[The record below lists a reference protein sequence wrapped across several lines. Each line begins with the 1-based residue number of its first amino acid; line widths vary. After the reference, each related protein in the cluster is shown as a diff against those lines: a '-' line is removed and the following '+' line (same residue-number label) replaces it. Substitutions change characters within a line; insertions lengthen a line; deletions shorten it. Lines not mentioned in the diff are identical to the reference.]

1 MKKLI
6 KYILLAFVI
15 ILLGYNAVY
24 VKKLSEVLKGEKQEF
39 GAASFTK
46 KIWDEKMPAKI
57 TSAVDLSILIKE
69 VEADKEVAL
78 KKYTNAL
85 AIGNYRYALIKTQA
99 VVTEVPDD
107 EVKLQIVNGNNLLN
121 ATLTTEYVY
130 GNAVRDASGLID
142 IKDFP
147 NTNNLNAVSE
157 EMNKLVRTTVVP
169 AFKKTVKKGDKITV
183 TAALELN
190 KEHLKWNDLE
200 LIPVSIQTIQ

>member
-15 ILLGYNAVY
+15 ILLGYNSVY

-39 GAASFTK
+39 EAASFTK

-99 VVTEVPDD
+99 VVTEVKDD
-107 EVKLQIVNGNNLLN
+107 EVKLQIVNGNNFLN

-147 NTNNLNAVSE
+147 NTSNLNAVSE
-157 EMNKLVRTTVVP
+157 EMNKLVRTTIVP
-169 AFKKTVKKGDKITV
+169 AFKKSVKKGDKITV

-190 KEHLKWNDLE
+190 KEHLKWNDIE

>member
-39 GAASFTK
+39 DAASFTK
-46 KIWDEKMPAKI
+46 KIWNEKMPAKI

-99 VVTEVPDD
+99 VVTEVKDD
-107 EVKLQIVNGNNLLN
+107 EVLLQIVNGNNLLN

-147 NTNNLNAVSE
+147 NTSNLNAVSE
-157 EMNKLVRTTVVP
+157 EMNNLVRTTVVP

-190 KEHLKWNDLE
+190 KEHLKWNDIE
-200 LIPVSIQTIQ
+200 LIPVSIQTTQ